1 MQFSIKR
8 FYIIVIIFIILF
20 SAFIIMITMNKR
32 NNLIDTMADNSYY
45 YWKRHYLVKVD
56 SHKMKVVVP
65 EQNYVT
71 LSEGMGYGL
80 LFTASSGDSNTFKM
94 LWNYTKQY
102 LDENGLMNWKI
113 GSNGKIMGFGS
124 ATDADE
130 DIAYALLLA
139 SRKWPNSGYFE
150 EASKMINSIKNHE
163 ISSDY
168 TILPGDGWGKNP
180 PLNPSYIALKYYT
193 EFGEISEKKYWKKV
207 VEVNI
212 NILKENF
219 NKSTGLFP
227 DWINKK
233 NGNTFGYDAIRVPIR
248 LVQFYRNSN
257 NIEVINIL
265 KSQYKF
271 ISNQGINN
279 LVSGYSLDGIPL
291 VNYINSEYLSSF
303 TAIGSVYSNSN
314 FTMSLMNKLKETKND
329 SYYGSSL
336 KTWILF
342 ILSNRL

>member
-1 MQFSIKR
+1 MQFNIKR
-8 FYIIVIIFIILF
+8 FFIIVIVFIVGSL
-20 SAFIIMITMNKR
+20 AFFIMTTFNKKTDSI
-32 NNLIDTMADNSYY
+32 NIMADKSYY
-45 YWKRHYLVKVD
+45 YWKKHYLVKVD
-56 SHKMKVVVP
+56 SYKMRVVVP

-80 LFTASSGDSNTFKM
+80 LFTVASGDLNTFKM

-102 LDENGLMNWKI
+102 MDENGLMNWKI
-113 GSNGKIMGFGS
+113 SSNGKVIGFGS

-139 SRKWPNSGYFE
+139 SRKWPDFGYLE
-150 EASKMINSIKNHE
+150 EASKMINSIKSHE
-163 ISSDY
+163 ISRDY
-168 TILPGDGWGKNP
+168 IILPGDSWQEDP

-193 EFGEISEKKYWKKV
+193 EFGETFEKEYWKKV
-207 VEVNI
+207 VKANI
-212 NILKENF
+212 NILKKNF

-248 LVQFYRNSN
+248 LVQFCRNSN
-257 NIEVINIL
+257 NIELADIL
-265 KSQYKF
+265 KSQYRF
-271 ISNQGINN
+271 ISSQGIDN
-279 LVSGYSLDGIPL
+279 LVSGYSLKGKPL
-291 VNYINSEYLSSF
+291 ANYINAEYLASF
-303 TAIGSVYSNSN
+303 TAIGSVYPNSD
-314 FTMSLMNKLKETKND
+314 FTLSLINKLKETKNE

-336 KTWILF
+336 KTWVFL